1 MNDIVAAHADTAI
14 HVILDNLNTPQA
26 QERSL
31 AQTSSEC
38 AFPLHAD
45 AGPPDLTRSKSGSRS
60 CKETRGASFTSVA
73 QLREHID
80 AFIETYNQ
88 HAKPFVWTKA
98 RGPSKTHQSPF
109 RGTVIQGTSA
119 SMKWRN

>member
-14 HVILDNLNTPQA
+14 HVILDNLNTHKPRNDRA
-26 QERSL
+26 LKRHPER
-31 AQTSSEC
+31 

-45 AGPPDLTRSKSGSRS
+45 AGLLAQPGRNLVLDPARK
-60 CKETRGASFTSVA
+60 VA
-73 QLREHID
+73 ARRLVHFRRPTPRQHIN

-98 RGPSKTHQSPF
+98 RVHQKRIKVRF
-109 RGTVIQGTSA
+109 AEQ
-119 SMKWRN
+119 